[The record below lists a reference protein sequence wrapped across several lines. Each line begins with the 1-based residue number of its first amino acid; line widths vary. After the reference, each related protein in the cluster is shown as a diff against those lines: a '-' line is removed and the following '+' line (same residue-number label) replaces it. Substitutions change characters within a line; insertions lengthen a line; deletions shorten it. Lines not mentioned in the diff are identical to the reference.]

1 MVRNCFVT
9 RWCRCSPARDS
20 PSLTGTKSWRYLRH
34 LAYVIFLRSGTFK
47 MLSTGDDRQSGAE
60 KARSPQA
67 GSSQTTTKMALA
79 GAFDQRARS
88 ANGLPKAS
96 GRHQMGRAISR
107 VGRCHGSAVAGPGL
121 SKYLCTDRRRG
132 TTRRSP
138 TCPRRAV
145 ISLRLGT
152 DSLWGEQEFSCKTR
166 PKRSAPKEHETNGGR

>member
-1 MVRNCFVT
+1 MMTDYPLLSRL
-9 RWCRCSPARDS
+9 R
-20 PSLTGTKSWRYLRH
+20 LQTGKIYSNNY
-34 LAYVIFLRSGTFK
+34 K
-47 MLSTGDDRQSGAE
+47 D
-60 KARSPQA
+60 
-67 GSSQTTTKMALA
+67 GSSR
-79 GAFDQRARS
+79 QRLINLLGEVTESKSTPGDIRRGES
-88 ANGLPKAS
+88 HL
-96 GRHQMGRAISR
+96 R